1 MKDSIENSGEKQCDG
16 NPVDLILSH
25 PELGEGA
32 RILLYWL
39 WRLCGGRP
47 NRILT
52 NKHHLASLTRRD
64 LRTIEGN
71 LKRLKGAGRID
82 FDWDKARGII
92 GVYVFHP
99 ASSKPEPRPDPQ
111 KLIDF
116 SPPGQA
122 VFGPL
127 ESSELQEERSASC
140 VQNAQSLRRPCARH
154 SKSKAASRC
163 SARESGLQPGMFCA
177 KHSSA
182 SMYQGDR

>member
-82 FDWDKARGII
+82 FDWDKARG
-92 GVYVFHP
+92 GKKPRYRVLLADLEKFEAVSPTP
-99 ASSKPEPRPDPQ
+99 AAPE
-111 KLIDF
+111 K
-116 SPPGQA
+116 
-122 VFGPL
+122 
-127 ESSELQEERSASC
+127 
-140 VQNAQSLRRPCARH
+140 
-154 SKSKAASRC
+154 ASRT
-163 SARESGLQPGMFCA
+163 SYTSTFDG
-177 KHSSA
+177 
-182 SMYQGDR
+182 